1 MLVHS
6 HHHQPRSMTK
16 AKLECPFC
24 QKVISLNTVLK
35 LVTADHTCSSGVVSS
50 PVSPKNGSSLD
61 QKPQWLPVWLF
72 SLVTNLFQTWLAH
85 SLIEK
90 TPFNFNTETVKSLLG
105 KITKSPSSNPRST
118 VLND

>member
-24 QKVISLNTVLK
+24 QKVTSLSTVLK
-35 LVTADHTCSSGVVSS
+35 PVTADHTCSSGVVSL
-50 PVSPKNGSSLD
+50 PVSPKNGSSSD

-72 SLVTNLFQTWLAH
+72 SSVDTLFQTWLAH
-85 SLIEK
+85 SSTEK
-90 TPFNFNTETVKSLLG
+90 TPFNSNTETVKSLAG
-105 KITKSPSSNPRST
+105 KTTKSPSSNPKST